1 MRVLDLV
8 LLALVAV
15 FAFAGWRQG
24 LIRGALSMAGFLGGA
39 LLAVLV
45 IPQLLGSWGAPVLTR
60 GIVSIGGVLAFAVAG
75 QALARWTAKHVR
87 DSWTW
92 RPAQLVDSACGAAF
106 YVISLAV
113 VMWVV
118 ASALL
123 LLPENSL
130 STQVRDSRMVAALD
144 AMVPG
149 PARHAVLGLQTMLSG
164 SGFPTVFAG
173 FIEPP
178 VIPVDPPDPAVL
190 ADPAVRR
197 ASGSLVLVDG
207 IADACSEEITGSGFV
222 FAPNRVM
229 TNAHVVAGVTN
240 PQVQV
245 LGTGAFYS
253 ATVVY
258 FDPAVDVAV
267 LAVPDLAAPALRFGP
282 DAIKGTSAVVAGF
295 PGGGS
300 LTAEP
305 ARVRGRLSA
314 RGENIYGTS
323 PVFRDIYAV
332 RGRVLPGNS
341 GGPLL
346 SDRGTVFGVVFAA
359 AVNDSGTG
367 YALTA
372 DQVRS
377 AADAGRSATA
387 QVPTG
392 SCVTAD

>member
-1 MRVLDLV
+1 MSVLDLV
-8 LLALVAV
+8 LLALVAL
-15 FAFAGWRQG
+15 FAFSGWRQG

-60 GIVSIGGVLAFAVAG
+60 GIVSIGGVLALAIAG
-75 QALARWTAKHVR
+75 QALARWAAKQVR

-92 RPAQLVDSACGAAF
+92 RPAQLLDSACGAAF

-245 LGTGAFYS
+245 LGT
-253 ATVVY
+253 
-258 FDPAVDVAV
+258 
-267 LAVPDLAAPALRFGP
+267 
-282 DAIKGTSAVVAGF
+282 
-295 PGGGS
+295 
-300 LTAEP
+300 
-305 ARVRGRLSA
+305 
-314 RGENIYGTS
+314 
-323 PVFRDIYAV
+323 
-332 RGRVLPGNS
+332 
-341 GGPLL
+341 
-346 SDRGTVFGVVFAA
+346 
-359 AVNDSGTG
+359 
-367 YALTA
+367 
-372 DQVRS
+372 
-377 AADAGRSATA
+377 
-387 QVPTG
+387 
-392 SCVTAD
+392 